1 MKTNRL
7 HWIALAFSTAFLAAC
22 GGGNDGANEDVTSAN
37 PTGIWT
43 GSTSTDRSVTGVVL
57 GDGSYYLFYSRVG
70 APEAIA
76 GVVQGSGSTSGST
89 FSSVDGKDFH
99 FDSSEVLD
107 ATVLATVS
115 TQQAFNGTISYTL
128 SSQSRQLTTTYSS
141 LSNTPASLNTVQ
153 GTYSGRVVT
162 SAGAES
168 AALNVTSDGT
178 FSGTGESG
186 CAVSGS
192 VTPRS
197 DVNAYNISVSFGPV
211 PCLFANQTFSG
222 VALLEGNLLRAAA
235 PNNAR
240 TDGILF
246 VGNRP

>member
-22 GGGNDGANEDVTSAN
+22 GGGSDGANDDVTTAN

-57 GDGSYYLFYSRVG
+57 GDGTYYVLYSQVG
-70 APEAIA
+70 VPGAIA
-76 GVVQGSGSTSGST
+76 GVLQGSGSTSGST
-89 FSSVDGKDFH
+89 FSSVNGKDFN
-99 FDSSEVLD
+99 FEEGGVFD
-107 ATVLATVS
+107 ATVSATVS
-115 TQQAFNGTISYTL
+115 TQQAFNGTVSYSL
-128 SSQSRQLTTTYSS
+128 SSQTRQLTTNHNAISAS
-141 LSNTPASLNTVQ
+141 PASLSAVQ
-153 GTYSGRVVT
+153 GTYSGNVVT
-162 SAGAES
+162 SAGSES
-168 AALNVTSDGT
+168 ATLNVTLDGN
-178 FSGTGESG
+178 FSGTGTSG

-192 VTPRS
+192 VTPRT
-197 DVNAYNISVSFGPV
+197 DVNAYNISVSFGPF
-211 PCLFANQTFSG
+211 PCLFADQTFSG

-246 VGNRP
+246 IGNRP